1 MRSQEVSMGNQD
13 VSDKNSAF
21 WDELCGSQ
29 LAHVLG
35 ITDSSLASLKKY
47 DDWYYDLYPYLYY
60 HIPFEELKGKSVL
73 EVGLGYGTV
82 SQKLA
87 ETGADYRGLDIA
99 EGPVAMVNHRLR
111 QLNLS
116 GHAMKG
122 SILEPPF
129 RPESFD
135 AIVAIGCLHHTGNL
149 QLGIERCWELL
160 RPGGKLIFMVYY
172 AYSYR
177 RFRTTFK
184 STLSYFFREL
194 GGYAGVVENSGQ
206 AERVA
211 YDSNSSG
218 ECAPYTDWISIRSL
232 KKICHRF
239 NHFTARL
246 ENIDQEPPFSKKTR
260 ASLLKTRWPQLLG
273 LDIYAKAT
281 K

>member
-1 MRSQEVSMGNQD
+1 MRNYD
-13 VSDKNSAF
+13 VSDKNSEF

-35 ITDSSLASLKKY
+35 ITDSSPASLKKF
-47 DDWYYDLYPYLYY
+47 DDWYFDLYPYLYD
-60 HIPFEELKGKSVL
+60 HIPFNELKGKSVL

-87 ETGADYRGLDIA
+87 EAGADYQGLDIA
-99 EGPVAMVNHRLR
+99 EGPVSMVNHRLR

-116 GHAMKG
+116 GHATKG

-129 RPESFD
+129 NPKSFD

-149 QLGIERCWELL
+149 RLGIERCWELL
-160 RPGGKLIFMVYY
+160 RPGGTFIFMVYY

-177 RFRTTFK
+177 RCRIAFK
-184 STLSYFFREL
+184 VTLSYFFREM
-194 GGYAGVVENSGQ
+194 GGYIGVVGDSGQ
-206 AERVA
+206 GERAA

-218 ECAPYTDWISIRSL
+218 ECAPYTDWISVRSL
-232 KKICHRF
+232 KKLCHRF
-239 NHFTARL
+239 SNFTARL
-246 ENIDQEPPFSKKTR
+246 ENIEQEPPFSKKTR
-260 ASLLKTRWPQLLG
+260 ASLLKTCWPRLIG